1 MHVFKKFHYNGEG
14 AMPLPRPHCHHFFE
28 KLNFISKILHFTTQ
42 IVVYQEGTEIN
53 TEVNERVL
61 KIIDTH

>member
-1 MHVFKKFHYNGEG
+1 
-14 AMPLPRPHCHHFFE
+14 MPLPRPHCHHFFE
-28 KLNFISKILHFTTQ
+28 KLNFISKILHFTMQ
-42 IVVYQEGTEIN
+42 IVVYQESTEIN

>member
-1 MHVFKKFHYNGEG
+1 MPLIQTKCMFKKNFIIQYQT
-14 AMPLPRPHCHHFFE
+14 PLPSFFE
-28 KLNFISKILHFTTQ
+28 KLNFISKILHFTMQ
-42 IVVYQEGTEIN
+42 VVVYQEGTKIN